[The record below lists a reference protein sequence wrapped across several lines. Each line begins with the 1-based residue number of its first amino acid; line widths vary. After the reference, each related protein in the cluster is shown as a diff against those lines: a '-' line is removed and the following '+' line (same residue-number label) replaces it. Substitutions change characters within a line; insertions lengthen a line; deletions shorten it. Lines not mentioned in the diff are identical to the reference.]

1 MRITIVGAN
10 SFIARNM
17 LLLMKKQYP
26 ETEFFLYDYQD
37 EQIDGSTEY
46 HSVNVLDAA
55 SMEQVRFDVDAV
67 YCFTGKTG
75 TAQGFDDYNTYVDI
89 NEKAM
94 LNLISAYRK
103 AGSQA
108 KIIFPSTRLVYK
120 GKEGR
125 LAEDAE
131 KEFKTL
137 YAINKY
143 ACEQYLQMYQNA
155 YGIKY
160 CIFRICVPYGTII
173 PNASSYG
180 TAEFMLGKA
189 QKGEDITLYGGG
201 TVRRTLIHM
210 EDLCNILIQ
219 GGLSEKC
226 VDDVYNIGGEDYSLA
241 EMAATIAEK
250 YQIGVTSVDWPEM
263 ALKIES
269 GSTVFDDSKLK
280 NVLDYQYKR
289 TFVEWMNE

>member
-143 ACEQYLQMYQNA
+143 ACEQYLQMYHNQ
-155 YGIKY
+155 
-160 CIFRICVPYGTII
+160 F
-173 PNASSYG
+173 
-180 TAEFMLGKA
+180 
-189 QKGEDITLYGGG
+189 
-201 TVRRTLIHM
+201 
-210 EDLCNILIQ
+210 
-219 GGLSEKC
+219 
-226 VDDVYNIGGEDYSLA
+226 
-241 EMAATIAEK
+241 
-250 YQIGVTSVDWPEM
+250 
-263 ALKIES
+263 
-269 GSTVFDDSKLK
+269 
-280 NVLDYQYKR
+280 
-289 TFVEWMNE
+289 